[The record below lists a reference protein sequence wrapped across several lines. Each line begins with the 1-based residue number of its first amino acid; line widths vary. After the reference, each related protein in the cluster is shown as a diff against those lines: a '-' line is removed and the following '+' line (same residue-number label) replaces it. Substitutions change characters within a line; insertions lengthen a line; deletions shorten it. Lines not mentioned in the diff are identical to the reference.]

1 MATPTP
7 SSASP
12 EREPIISLSHVNH
25 WFGSGESRKHALKD
39 ISLDIYPGQIVICTG
54 PSGSGKT
61 TLLTMLGGL
70 RSCMDGSLRILGEEL
85 HGASKSQ
92 LAKLRLNVGFIFQAH
107 NLMMFLTAR
116 RNVRLSLELHDS
128 YMEKNLDALAADML
142 EKLGLGDRQDY
153 YPANLSGGQRQRVAI
168 ARALVSRPKIV
179 LGDEP
184 TAALDKESGRTVV
197 NLMKELAAEQ
207 QTTIIMVTHDNKILD
222 VADRIIIVD
231 DGALATKEQE
241 EAFVAR
247 MREGAR

>member
-1 MATPTP
+1 MAT
-7 SSASP
+7 SP
-12 EREPIISLSHVNH
+12 ESGGVGREPVISLKHVNH
-25 WFGSGESRKHALKD
+25 WFGTGDERKHALKD
-39 ISLDIYPGQIVICTG
+39 ISLDIYPGEIVICTG

-85 HGASKSQ
+85 NGASKEQ

-116 RNVRLSLELHDS
+116 RNVRLSLELHDA
-128 YMEKNLDALAADML
+128 YMERNLDQLAAEML
-142 EKLGLGDRQDY
+142 EKLGMGDRLDY

-168 ARALVSRPKIV
+168 ARALVSKPKIV

-197 NLMKELAAEQ
+197 ELMRQLAKEQ

-231 DGALATKEQE
+231 EGALATKEQE

-247 MREGAR
+247 MREGAG